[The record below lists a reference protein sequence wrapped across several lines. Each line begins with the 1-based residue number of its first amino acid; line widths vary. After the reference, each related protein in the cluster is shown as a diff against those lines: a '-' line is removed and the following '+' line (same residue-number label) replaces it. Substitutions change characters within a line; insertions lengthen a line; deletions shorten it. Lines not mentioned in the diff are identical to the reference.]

1 MGVVRFIVV
10 VVVFIAL
17 LFVSLDNAGMVTLR
31 FFRIYTLE
39 APLIFVVL
47 CSFAV
52 GAALGLAAG
61 ALRTARARREL
72 RRARRELDTR
82 APMMR
87 SRHDDLPPP
96 YEGV

>member
-1 MGVVRFIVV
+1 MRVVTWTIRLAV
-10 VVVFIAL
+10 L
-17 LFVSLDNAGMVTLR
+17 LFLNALAARNTDAVTLR

-82 APMMR
+82 APMLR

>member
-1 MGVVRFIVV
+1 
-10 VVVFIAL
+10 
-17 LFVSLDNAGMVTLR
+17 
-31 FFRIYTLE
+31 
-39 APLIFVVL
+39 
-47 CSFAV
+47 V